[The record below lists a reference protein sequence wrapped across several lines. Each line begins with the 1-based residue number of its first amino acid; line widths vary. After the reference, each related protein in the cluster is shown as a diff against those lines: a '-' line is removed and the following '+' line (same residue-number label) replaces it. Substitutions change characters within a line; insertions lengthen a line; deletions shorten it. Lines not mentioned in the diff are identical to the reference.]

1 MREVAKPKRHVNL
14 FINDSP
20 GHKEIAVA
28 VQAAWKQ
35 LGITTTIKQMEWAQ
49 FLEFLGP
56 PPNKSVDTYR
66 LGWIGDY
73 VDDINFLEL
82 WTCNSGNNNTNYCD
96 KKFDALVERARSTKD
111 STERYALY
119 ARAED
124 RLTGPNGAMPIMP
137 IYWYTYVT
145 QERPSVKGSF
155 AINLLNQFDLSKV
168 RLVEET

>member
-1 MREVAKPKRHVNL
+1 MSKVSKPKRNVNL

-28 VQAAWKQ
+28 VQAAWKK

-56 PPNKSVDTYR
+56 PPNKAVDAYR

-73 VDDINFLEL
+73 VVDINFLEL
-82 WTCNSGNNNTNYCD
+82 WTCKSGNNNTNYCNP
-96 KKFDALVERARSTKD
+96 KFDALIDQARATRDNAERQQ
-111 STERYALY
+111 LY
-119 ARAED
+119 AQAED
-124 RLTGPNGAMPIMP
+124 MLTGPNGDMPIMP

-145 QERPSVKGSF
+145 QEKPSVEDSF
-155 AINLLNQFDLSKV
+155 NINLLDQFDLSKV
-168 RLVEET
+168 RVVER